1 MYLMQRPGNR
11 GIYWKEKQM
20 LKEVQCP
27 QCGGTGWYA
36 TDVQARY
43 GDDGEICSMCNGSGK
58 VIRSIKKKHVEE

>member
-1 MYLMQRPGNR
+1 
-11 GIYWKEKQM
+11 M